1 MSISRISA
9 RYAKSLLDLASD
21 RNEIEPVKKDV
32 DYFLAA
38 LKSRDLILFL
48 KSPII
53 HSSKKI
59 SVFKALFE
67 GKVGTTTMAFF
78 DIIIKKGREMYLPEI
93 ASDFIKQ
100 YKYLNKISTIT
111 ITTASQLSDAAKNE
125 ISAKLLSSNITMDK
139 LDIHTKVNS
148 DIIGGFIIEV
158 EDRLYDASVA
168 HKLEQ
173 LKKEFSS
180 NQFVKSF

>member
-9 RYAKSLLDLASD
+9 RYAKSLLDLASE
-21 RNEIEPVKKDV
+21 RNEIESVKKDV

-38 LKSRDLILFL
+38 LKSRDLVLFL

-53 HSSKKI
+53 HASKKL
-59 SVFKALFE
+59 STFKALFD
-67 GKVGTTTMAFF
+67 GKVGNTTMAFF

-93 ASDFIKQ
+93 AADFVSQ
-100 YKYLNKISTIT
+100 YKALNKISTVT
-111 ITTASQLSDAAKNE
+111 ITTAEALSDSAKNE
-125 ISAKLLSSNITMDK
+125 ITAKLLSSNITMEK
-139 LDIHTKVNS
+139 LDIRTKVNP
-148 DIIGGFIIEV
+148 DIIGGFVIEV

-168 HKLEQ
+168 HKLDQ
-173 LKKEFSS
+173 LKKEFNV

>member
-9 RYAKSLLDLASD
+9 RYAKSLLDLASE
-21 RNEIEPVKKDV
+21 RNEIESVKKDV

-38 LKSRDLILFL
+38 LKSRDLVLFL

-53 HSSKKI
+53 HASKKL
-59 SVFKALFE
+59 STFKALFD
-67 GKVGTTTMAFF
+67 GKVGNTTMAFF

-93 ASDFIKQ
+93 AADFVSQ
-100 YKYLNKISTIT
+100 YKALNKISTV
-111 ITTASQLSDAAKNE
+111 TTAEALSDSAKNE
-125 ISAKLLSSNITMDK
+125 ITAKLLSSNITMEK
-139 LDIHTKVNS
+139 LDIRTKVNP
-148 DIIGGFIIEV
+148 DIIGGFVIEV

-168 HKLEQ
+168 HKLDQ
-173 LKKEFSS
+173 LKKEFNV